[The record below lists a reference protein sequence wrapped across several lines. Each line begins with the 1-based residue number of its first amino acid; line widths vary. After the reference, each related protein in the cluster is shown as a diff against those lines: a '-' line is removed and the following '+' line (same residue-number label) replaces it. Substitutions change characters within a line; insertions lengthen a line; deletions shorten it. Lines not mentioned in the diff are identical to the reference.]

1 MSSTR
6 TAAFAGCGRWL
17 AVRLRDEPLSPL
29 QTQFCIF
36 AGLHRIEPVS
46 RRTRFDRRFRRSRR
60 RDVRRISSLEKSLK
74 GYCMAMPRTAQR
86 NGVVSALVLLASLSA
101 LAQTSTWNIDP
112 AHSTAQ
118 FTVRHLGISNVTGQ
132 FTKVSGM
139 VVLNDVDI
147 TKSQVSAS
155 IDVSSVDTRV
165 EARDKDLKSPNFFD
179 VEKYPTI
186 EFKSKRIANSGGKL
200 QVTGDLT
207 IHGTTHEVT
216 LDVDGPT
223 PEVTD
228 PWGNSRRGLSAT
240 TAINRKDFNLVYNN
254 LLKTGEAVVGDTVKI
269 QIDAELV
276 KKK

>member
-1 MSSTR
+1 MM
-6 TAAFAGCGRWL
+6 
-17 AVRLRDEPLSPL
+17 
-29 QTQFCIF
+29 
-36 AGLHRIEPVS
+36 
-46 RRTRFDRRFRRSRR
+46 
-60 RDVRRISSLEKSLK
+60 K
-74 GYCMAMPRTAQR
+74 TAQR
-86 NGVVSALVLLASLSA
+86 IAIVSAIVLLASLSA

-118 FTVRHLGISNVTGQ
+118 FTVRHLGISNVTGN
-132 FTKVSGM
+132 FTKVTGT
-139 VVLNDVDI
+139 VVLDEKDV
-147 TKSQVSAS
+147 TRSQVSAS

-186 EFKSKRIANSGGKL
+186 EFKSKKIVSSGGKL

-223 PEVTD
+223 PELTD
-228 PWGNSRRGLSAT
+228 PWGNPRRGISAT
-240 TAINRKDFNLVYNN
+240 TTINRKDFNLLYNN
-254 LLKTGEAVVGDTVKI
+254 LLKTGEAMIGDNVKI
-269 QIDAELV
+269 QIDAEIV